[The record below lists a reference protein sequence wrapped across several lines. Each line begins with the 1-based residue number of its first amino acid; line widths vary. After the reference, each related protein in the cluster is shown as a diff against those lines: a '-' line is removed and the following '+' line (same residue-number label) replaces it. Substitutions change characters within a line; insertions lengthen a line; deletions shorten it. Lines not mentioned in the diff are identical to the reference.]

1 MKNVFALFAVLLLL
15 TLPGKTGAQWAVAP
29 EIVISIPE
37 SNFANVGETGGGFG
51 IKAIRSTKL
60 LDHKL
65 ELRGD
70 FVFLTFS
77 KKKTLARD
85 TLGNPIRDTFGNPIP
100 IEARNEGFRLT
111 VGPQYRFGGRSLKFY
126 LGANGGLYYFR
137 TNITTQVFR
146 AGGTSFFQ
154 DSDNNNWSL
163 GWNGVVGLQYDIGLG
178 PWLDLSFEY
187 QTMYNLPESIADDAS
202 EEQIANIKDIT
213 ANEYTIKFGVIF
225 FLGR

>member
-1 MKNVFALFAVLLLL
+1 MKNVLVLFAVLLLL
-15 TLPGKTGAQWAVAP
+15 TLPGKSGAQWAVAP
-29 EIVISIPE
+29 EIVISIPQ

-70 FVFLTFS
+70 FVFLTFG
-77 KKKTLARD
+77 KET
-85 TLGNPIRDTFGNPIP
+85 TFVTDGIQLIP

-137 TNITTQVFR
+137 TNITAQVFG

>member
-1 MKNVFALFAVLLLL
+1 MKNVFMLLAVLLLL
-15 TLPGKTGAQWAVAP
+15 TLPGKSGAQWAVAP

-37 SNFANVGETGGGFG
+37 SNFANIGETGGGFG

-60 LDHKL
+60 LDRKL

-70 FVFLTFS
+70 FVFLTFG
-77 KKKTLARD
+77 KET
-85 TLGNPIRDTFGNPIP
+85 TFVTDGIQLIP

-111 VGPQYRFGGRSLKFY
+111 FGPQYRFGGRSLKFY
-126 LGANGGLYYFR
+126 LGANGGLYFFR
-137 TNITTQVFR
+137 TNITAR
-146 AGGTSFFQ
+146 ARVPGGTSFFQ

-163 GWNGVVGLQYDIGLG
+163 GWNGAVGLQYDMGLG

-187 QTMYNLPESIADDAS
+187 QTMYNLPESIADDAT
-202 EEQIANIKDIT
+202 EEDIANRKDIT